1 VKSAFEELYGILK
14 EEDECAP
21 ALLCVDEI
29 EDAYMTMLE
38 ALKDVES
45 SGLIECCC
53 GRPNGKCEGTCTI
66 TLVREAIKKAD
77 GK

>member
-1 VKSAFEELYGILK
+1 
-14 EEDECAP
+14 
-21 ALLCVDEI
+21 VDEI